1 MVATAEQ
8 VVSERHEK
16 ALSKIKAVVEWLEA
30 NGCAHAASGC
40 SDWKYGEVD
49 LTNEVFDE
57 KFRGC
62 AVERERSGYDCF
74 VDRITVGD
82 IKFKT
87 YRFSGRVGGKET
99 VTL

>member
-16 ALSKIKAVVEWLEA
+16 AISRVRAVVEWLES
-30 NGCAHAASGC
+30 NGCAHAAGG
-40 SDWKYGEVD
+40 DWRYGEVD
-49 LTNEVFDE
+49 LTNEAFDE

-62 AVERERSGYDCF
+62 AVERERSGYDCII
-74 VDRITVGD
+74 DRITVGD

-87 YRFSGRVGGKET
+87 YRFNNNRETKQT